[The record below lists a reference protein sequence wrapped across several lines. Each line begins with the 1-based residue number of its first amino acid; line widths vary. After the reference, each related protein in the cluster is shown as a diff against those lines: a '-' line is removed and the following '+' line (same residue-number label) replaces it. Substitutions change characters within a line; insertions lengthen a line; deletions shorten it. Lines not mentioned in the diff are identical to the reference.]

1 MTPIPMWARPG
12 LIGVG
17 SSGWDGSVIYFCN
30 ICRRL
35 GYDDKGTIIC
45 RRLGSDDKATIERHI
60 LLDHPQGV

>member
-35 GYDDKGTIIC
+35 G
-45 RRLGSDDKATIERHI
+45 SDDKATIERHI